1 MSDAGELSPAHAA
14 FERLASELLRE
25 PPVSRSAGKG
35 FGAGALT
42 TNGKIFA
49 ALRDTQLLLK
59 LPRGRVD
66 GLTSSGLGVPFD
78 ANKGRAMKE
87 FAMLPREWAGDPA
100 KARHWI
106 GVAFEWTSK
115 RPKKVEPTKKPSR
128 TPAPPKARARKRR

>member
-1 MSDAGELSPAHAA
+1 MPMPKPNPAAIERFASCVPSAPGVTVRPMFGHRAA
-14 FERLASELLRE
+14 FVHGSMFAGTFGLDIVVRVDDASR
-25 PPVSRSAGKG
+25 
-35 FGAGALT
+35 
-42 TNGKIFA
+42 A
-49 ALRDTQLLLK
+49 ALFAQGAT
-59 LPRGRVD
+59 
-66 GLTSSGLGVPFD
+66 PFEPM
-78 ANKGRAMKE
+78 KGRAMKE